1 MFEYFYREPTEQC
14 GRRIRR
20 PEFSYDVKVEFIAIA
35 THSRATESAVS
46 DGHLMRVRSDWA
58 IKNTMAV
65 ASCSL
70 CILRAPH
77 WTLDCKHRF
86 CRECILSHGTLGV
99 PWRPELLSCPVCR
112 CRNTSPI
119 VVRPPTAGKRTL
131 DLRGTDGENVL
142 HFLRDLRCGI
152 GLSSMAFKEHFDG
165 VVGSDAGALATLVVS
180 VADSLVGRDI
190 FHRYCLS
197 RRLGSRRL
205 RSPPWPP
212 QSRTT
217 SAW

>member
-1 MFEYFYREPTEQC
+1 M
-14 GRRIRR
+14 RR
-20 PEFSYDVKVEFIAIA
+20 PEFSQDVKVKFITIA
-35 THSRATESAVS
+35 TNNRTMKSAAL

-86 CRECILSHGTLGV
+86 CRECILIHGTLEV
-99 PWRPELLSCPVCR
+99 PWRPELLSCPVCQ
-112 CRNTSPI
+112 CRNSSPI
-119 VVRPPTAGKRTL
+119 VVRPPTAGKRIL
-131 DLRGTDGENVL
+131 DLRGTNEENVL
-142 HFLRDLRCGI
+142 RFLRDLRCGI

-165 VVGSDAGALATLVVS
+165 VVGSNAGALAILIVS
-180 VADSLVGRDI
+180 AADLFVGRDI
-190 FHRYCLS
+190 FYRHCLF

-205 RSPPWPP
+205 RPPPWPP